1 MKLNI
6 NPFIFYK
13 LFNSCFTG
21 LSIGILFTIYEPIK
35 PSIFSIGGI
44 FLALGLLII
53 ANYYEK
59 LLNISKFFYISI
71 FVELFKLLSLILFFL
86 LKYSIVSALLIYV
99 IYQITFIFGGYL
111 VRAETLV
118 VKEKKLLSRIDIN
131 KQVGYLIGLCLSLI
145 FYKTM
150 DLFFEITDKKVQ
162 ITILHYLLLTLQ
174 IFVIY
179 LLIKSFKK

>member
-1 MKLNI
+1 MRMLAWEDEFGRSASSFSKSG
-6 NPFIFYK
+6 P
-13 LFNSCFTG
+13 
-21 LSIGILFTIYEPIK
+21 LSWKKSKETRY
-35 PSIFSIGGI
+35 PSRS
-44 FLALGLLII
+44 
-53 ANYYEK
+53 
-59 LLNISKFFYISI
+59 
-71 FVELFKLLSLILFFL
+71 
-86 LKYSIVSALLIYV
+86 
-99 IYQITFIFGGYL
+99 
-111 VRAETLV
+111 
-118 VKEKKLLSRIDIN
+118 KEKKLLSRIDIN